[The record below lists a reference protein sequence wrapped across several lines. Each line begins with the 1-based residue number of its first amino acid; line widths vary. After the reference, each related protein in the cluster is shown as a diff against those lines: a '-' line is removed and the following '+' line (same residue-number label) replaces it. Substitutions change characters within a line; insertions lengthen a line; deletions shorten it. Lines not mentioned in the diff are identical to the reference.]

1 MYVYSLQI
9 KVTYWRKCIVEESFC
24 FRPHCTYWLEA
35 SLFNEPFFCNETCSC
50 QHNITLFWH
59 TWQFLSACL
68 VHLYQCEFRVNIKN
82 VFYPHFSD
90 TLRYRCLAINGH
102 NVGYVHKCYN
112 QWPIGD
118 PGHKKLYVCY
128 ELYFRFDLSEA
139 NNTMFNYIGKKW
151 AQILL
156 IILSNTHCN
165 CLHTMHCR

>member
-1 MYVYSLQI
+1 MYTASKLRWHTEENVLLRRVFALGLIAHIDWKPVYSM
-9 KVTYWRKCIVEESFC
+9 
-24 FRPHCTYWLEA
+24 
-35 SLFNEPFFCNETCSC
+35 SLSFFCDETCSW

-82 VFYPHFSD
+82 VFYPNFSD
-90 TLRYRCLAINGH
+90 TLRYRCIAINGH

-118 PGHKKLYVCY
+118 PSHKKLYVCY

-156 IILSNTHCN
+156 TILSNTHFN